1 VRTTHATLLGSALAP
16 AFLGAFLGV
25 LSCGGGATNAP
36 MEEPTGSSK
45 VVMADP
51 SKWPAN
57 DHSMCDWK
65 NKPDLEV
72 DETEGP
78 GALKPNVRRV
88 YKTFGEGETRHR
100 SIVCREID
108 TNLDGIK
115 DVVRTFNAKGEAIHE
130 EADRN
135 YDGKLDVWVSFVDGR
150 MSEED
155 IDSNFDGKVDVWKF
169 YVDGELTRVKRDTNG
184 DGKPDVWEI
193 YTHGKLDRMGVDTEF
208 DGHVDRWDR
217 DMVAQRAADDAE
229 MKTRA
234 LMNKSTDAGSP
245 NTVHGGPADGVGF
258 VDAGAV
264 PKPTKATRSK
274 K

>member
-1 VRTTHATLLGSALAP
+1 VRAFGATLAGLFVVLA
-16 AFLGAFLGV
+16 ASVGFV
-25 LSCGGGATNAP
+25 SCGGSATTATV
-36 MEEPTGSSK
+36 EEPAGSNK

-51 SKWPAN
+51 NKWPAD

-72 DETEGP
+72 DETAGP

-88 YKTFGEGETRHR
+88 YKTFGEGDTRHK

-155 IDSNFDGKVDVWKF
+155 IDSNFDGKVDTWKF
-169 YVDGELTRVKRDTNG
+169 YVDGELSRIKRDTNG

-193 YTHGKLDRMGVDTEF
+193 YVHGKLDRMGVDTEF

-217 DMVAQRAADDAE
+217 DVVAQRAADEAE
-229 MKTRA
+229 KKTRA
-234 LMNKSTDAGSP
+234 LLNTSTDAGAS
-245 NTVHGGPADGVGF
+245 NAATGP
-258 VDAGAV
+258 DAGSV
-264 PKPTKATRSK
+264 PKPQKAARTKK
-274 K
+274 